1 MHFVIL
7 SSCVLAGCVSIPTA
21 FAEGLKPEDPKQ
33 GTVQQSAQLE
43 AEPDQKIEIETYSRP
58 RMIER
63 PNPKYPRSAQKRGR
77 EGWAVVQYMVDAQGS
92 TYDWE
97 VIDYSGG
104 KDFGKAAL
112 EAAKKYRYEPA
123 QFEGRAIDAGAAT
136 KISFAL
142 SGGSKG
148 ATTRFLK
155 RYKKFMKLLQ
165 SVKEGVGD
173 EQKMEEAFSVLE
185 KQGAGNLYEDSF
197 INIARAS
204 YHIHHDDQWSGYVAL
219 IRAVGHERQ
228 SSYLSKATLK
238 SLHTGIF
245 WMQV

>member
-1 MHFVIL
+1 
-7 SSCVLAGCVSIPTA
+7 
-21 FAEGLKPEDPKQ
+21 
-33 GTVQQSAQLE
+33 
-43 AEPDQKIEIETYSRP
+43 
-58 RMIER
+58 
-63 PNPKYPRSAQKRGR
+63 
-77 EGWAVVQYMVDAQGS
+77 
-92 TYDWE
+92 
-97 VIDYSGG
+97 
-104 KDFGKAAL
+104 
-112 EAAKKYRYEPA
+112 
-123 QFEGRAIDAGAAT
+123 
-136 KISFAL
+136 
-142 SGGSKG
+142 
-148 ATTRFLK
+148 
-155 RYKKFMKLLQ
+155 MKLLQ

-185 KQGAGNLYEDSF
+185 KQGAGNLYENSF